1 MSWRISAFK
10 AAALGL
16 FLGTGAAAQEV
27 ADSVA
32 PETATPLGALAL
44 SEDVDAAQQTKAEG
58 RPTRSERW
66 MIAAANPYAVEAGAA
81 ILAEGGTA
89 ADAMVAVQAVLGL
102 VEPQSSGLGGGA
114 FLLWYDAE
122 TGELSSLDG
131 RETAP
136 LAAEP
141 TLFQDESGEP
151 LGFFDAV
158 VGGRSVG
165 VPGTPALM
173 QEAHRRWGSR
183 SWAGLFARAITLAEV
198 GFIVSPRLA
207 AMVAADAERLGRDP
221 EARSY
226 FLPGGRPIVE
236 GQLLRN
242 AAYAQ
247 SLRRLAGNGTG
258 PFYTGSIA
266 REIVAKVRGHEAN
279 PGVLSEIDMALY
291 SVRERA
297 PVCAGYRGFDICGM
311 GLPSSGGLTVGQTL
325 GMLEQHAL
333 DGPQEARTW
342 RLIGDASRLAFADR
356 GRYMADSDYVPVP
369 VKGLLDEDYMR
380 KRGALLGGS
389 EALSE
394 VEPGAPEFDHSLDLA
409 DDESIELPSTSHV
422 SIVDSHGNALSM
434 TTTIE
439 NAFGSR
445 LMVGGFMLNNEM
457 TDFSFRSHRGG
468 VPIANRVEPGKRPR
482 SSMAPTIVMKDG
494 APRAVLGSPGGSRI
508 IPYVAKTL
516 IAHLDWGM
524 DAQEAVSQ
532 PHLVNLF
539 GRYDIE
545 EGTSAEALAGPL
557 REMGYEVSVRGLNSG
572 LHMIVLGEEGLTG
585 GADPRREGIAL
596 GDQRD

>member
-1 MSWRISAFK
+1 MPGRFVALK
-10 AAALGL
+10 AATLGL
-16 FLGTGAAAQEV
+16 FLCAGAVAQEA

-32 PETATPLGALAL
+32 PEDATPLGALAL
-44 SEDVDAAQQTKAEG
+44 SDAVEAAQQAKAAGKPVRAED
-58 RPTRSERW
+58 W

-136 LAAEP
+136 LAARP
-141 TLFQDESGEP
+141 TLFQDENGAP
-151 LGFFDAV
+151 MGFFDAV

-183 SWAGLFARAITLAEV
+183 SWAGLFTRAISLAEE

-207 AMVAADAERLGRDP
+207 AMVAADAGRLSRDP
-221 EARSY
+221 VARDY
-226 FLPGGRPIVE
+226 FLPMGRPIFE

-242 AAYAQ
+242 AAYAE
-247 SLRRLAGNGTG
+247 SLRTLAGNGTG

-266 REIVAKVRGHEAN
+266 REIVAKVRGHEEN

-291 SVRERA
+291 TVRARA
-297 PVCAGYRGFDICGM
+297 PVCAAYRGADICGM
-311 GLPSSGGLTVGQTL
+311 GPPSSGGLTVGQTL

-333 DGPQEARTW
+333 GGPDEPEAW

-369 VKGLLDEDYMR
+369 AQGLLAEDYLR
-380 KRGALLGGS
+380 QRGALLGGS
-389 EALSE
+389 EALGT
-394 VEPGAPEFDHSLDLA
+394 VAPGAPEFDHSLNLA
-409 DDESIELPSTSHV
+409 DDASLELPSTSHI
-422 SIVDSHGNALSM
+422 SIVDSFGNALSM

-445 LMVGGFMLNNEM
+445 LMVGGFLLNNEM

-482 SSMAPTIVMKDG
+482 SSMAPTIVMREG
-494 APRAVLGSPGGSRI
+494 APVAVLGSPGGSRI
-508 IPYVAKTL
+508 IPYVARTL
-516 IAHLDWGM
+516 IAHLDWDM
-524 DAQEAVSQ
+524 DAQEAVSL
-532 PHLVNLF
+532 PHLVNRF

-545 EGTSAEALAGPL
+545 EGTAAEALAEPL
-557 REMGYEVSVRGLNSG
+557 REMGYEVSIRGLNSG
-572 LHMIVLGEEGLTG
+572 LHMIVLGADGLSG

-596 GDQRD
+596 GE